1 MHSDFDVAAAQYDDI
16 FTYSNIGK
24 AQRKLVFKYINPIIK
39 QDKKL
44 AILELNCGTGADAIE
59 FAKLGHDVIATD
71 ISSGMIDVANAKP
84 HPENVQFKV
93 QDINTITKNTFNKQF
108 DVIFSDFGGINC
120 LSHEQLQTFF
130 KNASDLLLPNGT
142 LAIVLMPKNCL
153 WERFYFTLK
162 GDRKKATRRNTTESI
177 VANVDGVG
185 VDTWYYNPKDI
196 SAAAKNYFITKKV
209 KPIGVTIPPSY
220 LEQSFVAKFP
230 ILNIFKGIDA
240 IVTASSLAKYADHF
254 LIVLEKRRS

>member
-1 MHSDFDVAAAQYDDI
+1 MKADFDIAAHQYDDI

-39 QDKKL
+39 QEKKL

-71 ISSGMIDVANAKP
+71 ISKGMIEVAKAKP
-84 HPENVQFKV
+84 HPKNVTFKV
-93 QDINTITKNTFNKQF
+93 QDINTITKDSFHKKF
-108 DVIFSDFGGINC
+108 DFIFSDFGGINC
-120 LSHEQLQTFF
+120 LSFEQLEMFF
-130 KNASDLLLPNGT
+130 ETSAELLKENGKI
-142 LAIVLMPKNCL
+142 AIVLMPKNCL
-153 WERFYFTLK
+153 WERVYFTLK
-162 GDRKKATRRNTTESI
+162 GDKTKANRRNTNESI

-185 VDTWYYNPKDI
+185 VDTWYYNPKDV
-196 SAAAKNYFITKKV
+196 SAAAKKSFTTKKV

-230 ILNIFKGIDA
+230 MLNIFKGFDS
-240 IVTASSLAKYADHF
+240 VLTAASLAKYADHF
-254 LIVLEKRRS
+254 LIILEKKS